1 VFLGERDCSIQRRHQ
16 KLIEEAPSPI
26 LTSAIR
32 ERMGQAA
39 LALCEHVGYESVGT
53 VEFLVDEDRQFY
65 FMEMN
70 TRIQVEHPVTEM
82 VTGIDLIQEQI
93 RIAAGEPLG
102 FKQEDIRL
110 RGHAFEVR
118 VNAEDP
124 ETFHPCPG
132 KITALHVPGGF
143 GVRVDSFIYDE
154 YKVVPFYDSLLAKLI
169 VHGRTREEAIAKMR
183 QALDEFVVKGV
194 KTTLPVHR
202 QIFASQEFV
211 ESKYTTRFI
220 EEFLQKKT

>member
-1 VFLGERDCSIQRRHQ
+1 MS
-16 KLIEEAPSPI
+16 
-26 LTSAIR
+26 
-32 ERMGQAA
+32 
-39 LALCEHVGYESVGT
+39 YESVGT
-53 VEFLVDEDRQFY
+53 VEFLVDEKLDFY

-82 VTGIDLIQEQI
+82 ITGVDLIKEQI
-93 RIAAGEPLG
+93 RIAAGQRLS
-102 FKQEDIRL
+102 FTQKDIVL

-118 VNAEDP
+118 INAEDP

-143 GVRVDSFIYDE
+143 GVRVDSFVYDE

-169 VHGRTREEAIAKMR
+169 VHGKDREEAIAKMR

-194 KTTLPVHR
+194 KTTIPIHR
-202 QIFASQEFV
+202 QIFASQVFAD
-211 ESKYTTRFI
+211 SNYTTRFI
-220 EEFLQKKT
+220 EEFLQK